1 MFTGIIEN
9 IGKIAL
15 IEEVNHNYVI
25 KIEIANLSM
34 NISNGDSIAING
46 ACLTVTNVK
55 DNIFSFDLSPETMK
69 LTSFKYLTKSDLVN
83 IEFPLTLNKFIS
95 GHITTGHIDTVGVIE
110 KLLKSTDSWFI
121 QIKIDKIYL
130 KYIVHKGSICI
141 DGISLTVNAVEGN
154 KFKLTIVPHTSG
166 QTTIADFQVGT
177 QVNLEVDQI
186 ARYLE
191 RLVRG
196 AEQPTGSDISMSLL
210 AKAGFIK

>member
-9 IGKIAL
+9 IGKITL

-34 NISNGDSIAING
+34 NISNGDSIAVNG

-69 LTSFKYLTKSDLVN
+69 LTSFKYLIKNDLVN

-95 GHITTGHIDTVGVIE
+95 GHITTGHIDTIGVIE
-110 KLLKSTDSWFI
+110 KLLKNTDSWFI

-141 DGISLTVNAVEGN
+141 DGISLTINQIQGN
-154 KFKLTIVPHTSG
+154 IIDLMVIPHTY
-166 QTTIADFQVGT
+166 QNTIIKNYSLGDS
-177 QVNLEVDQI
+177 VNIEVDYI
-186 ARYLE
+186 AKHLE
-191 RLVRG
+191 KLKNG
-196 AEQPTGSDISMSLL
+196 
-210 AKAGFIK
+210 

>member
-9 IGKIAL
+9 IGKITL

-34 NISNGDSIAING
+34 NISNGDSIAVNG

-69 LTSFKYLTKSDLVN
+69 LTSFKYLIKNDLVN

-110 KLLKSTDSWFI
+110 KLLKNTDSWFI

-141 DGISLTVNAVEGN
+141 DGISLTINQIQGN
-154 KFKLTIVPHTSG
+154 IIDLMVIPHTY
-166 QTTIADFQVGT
+166 QNTIIKNYSLGGS
-177 QVNLEVDQI
+177 VNIEVDYI
-186 ARYLE
+186 AKHLE
-191 RLVRG
+191 KLKNG
-196 AEQPTGSDISMSLL
+196 
-210 AKAGFIK
+210 

>member
-9 IGKIAL
+9 IGKITL
-15 IEEVNHNYVI
+15 IEEVSHNYVI

-34 NISNGDSIAING
+34 NISNGDSIAVNG

-69 LTSFKYLTKSDLVN
+69 LTSFKYLIKNDLVN

-110 KLLKSTDSWFI
+110 KLLKNTDSWFI

-141 DGISLTVNAVEGN
+141 DGISLTINQIQGN
-154 KFKLTIVPHTSG
+154 IIDLMVIPHTY
-166 QTTIADFQVGT
+166 QNTIIKNYSLGDS
-177 QVNLEVDQI
+177 VNIEVDYI
-186 ARYLE
+186 AKHLE
-191 RLVRG
+191 KLKNG
-196 AEQPTGSDISMSLL
+196 
-210 AKAGFIK
+210 

>member
-9 IGKIAL
+9 IGKITL
-15 IEEVNHNYVI
+15 IEEVNRNYVI

-69 LTSFKYLTKSDLVN
+69 LTSFKYLIKNDLVN

-110 KLLKSTDSWFI
+110 KLLKNTDSWFI

-141 DGISLTVNAVEGN
+141 DGISLTINQIQGN
-154 KFKLTIVPHTSG
+154 IIDLMVIPHTY
-166 QTTIADFQVGT
+166 QNTIIKNYSLGDS
-177 QVNLEVDQI
+177 VNIEVDYI
-186 ARYLE
+186 AKHLE
-191 RLVRG
+191 KLKNG
-196 AEQPTGSDISMSLL
+196 
-210 AKAGFIK
+210 

>member
-9 IGKIAL
+9 IGKVTL
-15 IEEVNHNYVI
+15 IEEVNRNYVI

-69 LTSFKYLTKSDLVN
+69 LTSFKYLIKNDLVN

-95 GHITTGHIDTVGVIE
+95 GHITTGHIDTIGVIE
-110 KLLKSTDSWFI
+110 KLLKNNDSWFI

-141 DGISLTVNAVEGN
+141 DGISLTINQIQGN
-154 KFKLTIVPHTSG
+154 IIDLMVIPHTY
-166 QTTIADFQVGT
+166 QNTIIKNYSLGDS
-177 QVNLEVDQI
+177 VNIEVDYI
-186 ARYLE
+186 AKHLE
-191 RLVRG
+191 KLKNG
-196 AEQPTGSDISMSLL
+196 
-210 AKAGFIK
+210 

>member
-9 IGKIAL
+9 IGKITL

-69 LTSFKYLTKSDLVN
+69 LTSFKYLIKSDLVN

-110 KLLKSTDSWFI
+110 KLLKNTDSWFI

-141 DGISLTVNAVEGN
+141 DGISLTINQIQGN
-154 KFKLTIVPHTSG
+154 IIDLMVIPHTY
-166 QTTIADFQVGT
+166 QNTIIKNYSLGDS
-177 QVNLEVDQI
+177 VNIEVDYI
-186 ARYLE
+186 AKHLE
-191 RLVRG
+191 KLKNG
-196 AEQPTGSDISMSLL
+196 
-210 AKAGFIK
+210 